1 MTIIDT
7 RDTGHMSDDIE
18 RQVVEFIRG
27 LNPANASVEPS
38 TDLIASGLLDSLAI
52 LEVIAFA
59 AQRFSAT
66 IPARKLTPANL
77 RTPRAVTALIVAS
90 AR

>member
-1 MTIIDT
+1 
-7 RDTGHMSDDIE
+7 MSDDIE
-18 RQVVEFIRG
+18 QQVIQFIRG
-27 LNPANASVEPS
+27 LNSANASVDAA

-59 AQRFSAT
+59 SKRFKAT
-66 IPARKLTPANL
+66 IPARDLTPANL
-77 RTPRAVTALIVAS
+77 RTPRAVTALIKAN